1 MNLIYLI
8 IAFLIGAGIVWL
20 LTRPR
25 GRDETEKV
33 IKDLAEQISALR
45 DRLTDQFMSS
55 SREMHEQIRSF
66 TQGITEMREALK
78 QVHESVQDVS
88 SFQELFK
95 SPKLRG
101 EWGEASLEH
110 ILSQHYPQELY
121 ELQYTFSSGERAD
134 ACLKLPDGRLVAIDS
149 KFPSENFSKMMEAT
163 AEGEREAYRSNF
175 IRDVKAHIDKIATK
189 YILPQEGTLDVALMY
204 VPAEAIYYEMMN
216 PSVKKGEKKEEL
228 AGYARAKHVNIVS
241 PNLFYTT
248 LTVIEHWFRD
258 VQVSRETQEILKRL
272 ARISK
277 DAEKLFQD
285 FELLGK
291 HLDNAQAVHE
301 RSEKRLGLM
310 VDRVG
315 QLTSGKKGQL
325 LESGEEESEPAG
337 IPEKEE

>member
-110 ILSQHYPQELY
+110 ILSQYYPKELY
-121 ELQYTFSSGERAD
+121 QLQYTFANGERVD
-134 ACLKLPDGRLVAIDS
+134 ACFKLPDGRLLSIDA
-149 KFPSENFSKMMEAT
+149 KFPSENFAKMVEAT
-163 AEGEREAYRSNF
+163 SETEKGFFKKKFVE
-175 IRDVKAHIDKIATK
+175 DVRARIDEVATK
-189 YILPQEGTLDVALMY
+189 YILQQEGTLDFALMY
-204 VPAEAIYYEMMN
+204 VPAEAIYYEIVN
-216 PSVKKGEKKEEL
+216 QIGREVDL
-228 AGYARAKHVNIVS
+228 AGYAWSKRIILTS
-241 PNLFYTT
+241 PNILYLT
-248 LTVIEHWFRD
+248 LRTIEHWFKD
-258 VQVSRETQEILKRL
+258 TQITKETQIIRKAFE
-272 ARISK
+272 RIRK
-277 DAEKLFQD
+277 DAEKLAQD
-285 FELLGK
+285 FKILGR
-291 HLDNAQAVHE
+291 HLTNASSAYE
-301 RSEKRLGLM
+301 GTEKRLDLM
-310 VDRVG
+310 THRVS
-315 QLTSGKKGQL
+315 QLTSGKKDSL
-325 LESGEEESEPAG
+325 LEPGEEE
-337 IPEKEE
+337 PEEALGKEEGE